1 MVSSTYTTLHYK
13 GRASCYGLEEAG
25 ASAFLL
31 FGMLSLCTVRRC
43 KFLLKLCLKVEP
55 QRAQVNTRRRCAWS
69 VRTWRASELCTEYD
83 APHNPHTC
91 RPRACSDQW
100 LRSSARDAWP
110 RPQVEHT
117 HPPGGAGGSSPPSN
131 RGDGAPPLESPS
143 PHTTHSARNNTTSKQ
158 PPEAL
163 VRQDAAHAQRRR
175 PCHAGPG
182 GGGGAQVRL
191 VLRVP

>member
-1 MVSSTYTTLHYK
+1 M
-13 GRASCYGLEEAG
+13 
-25 ASAFLL
+25 
-31 FGMLSLCTVRRC
+31 
-43 KFLLKLCLKVEP
+43 
-55 QRAQVNTRRRCAWS
+55 NTRRRCAWS

-117 HPPGGAGGSSPPSN
+117 HPPGGAGGSSSPSK
-131 RGDGAPPLESPS
+131 RGDGAPPPVSPS

-163 VRQDAAHAQRRR
+163 VRQDAARVQPPPPPANAWQRASARTGHRLDWFSEYLDLRLTGRSYCGVLSRLFHATCSAMHRTS
-175 PCHAGPG
+175 PKAS
-182 GGGGAQVRL
+182 AL
-191 VLRVP
+191 

>member
-1 MVSSTYTTLHYK
+1 
-13 GRASCYGLEEAG
+13 
-25 ASAFLL
+25 
-31 FGMLSLCTVRRC
+31 MLSLCTVRRC

-110 RPQVEHT
+110 CPQVEHT

-131 RGDGAPPLESPS
+131 RGEGAPPLVSPS

-163 VRQDAAHAQRRR
+163 VRQDAARAQAPPPALPCGGRGRRR
-175 PCHAGPG
+175 GRG
-182 GGGGAQVRL
+182 TG
-191 VLRVP
+191 